1 MECQLCVGLRKG
13 QDARSAPCESNRDL
27 SGVIFDRLTMSASSF
42 ASALLYN
49 VSEKFPLCEIAVR
62 KLAERAFVSL
72 NGWRRFRQNPGS
84 VAVAPSPQAAV
95 DLGGLWHSVFPDNSG
110 VVTGGYAEAFNDT
123 RANWAI
129 ERLGGVSGLE
139 ILELG
144 PLEGGHTYML
154 DRAGAK
160 SVIAVE
166 ALKSGYLKCLIAKEV
181 LDIKSAHF
189 LLGNFIPWLEIER
202 RRFDVIWASGVL
214 YHMTEPLRL
223 LELVSKRTDRLY
235 LWTHFYCDDDVP
247 SYLKVRRVSFFGE
260 TISQFERPYFML
272 RKHNFC
278 GGVCSGRAWLRRS
291 DLLKALEIL
300 GFKRIEVGFED
311 LASPLGPSFAVIA
324 QKT

>member
-1 MECQLCVGLRKG
+1 M
-13 QDARSAPCESNRDL
+13 
-27 SGVIFDRLTMSASSF
+27 
-42 ASALLYN
+42 
-49 VSEKFPLCEIAVR
+49 
-62 KLAERAFVSL
+62 
-72 NGWRRFRQNPGS
+72 
-84 VAVAPSPQAAV
+84 
-95 DLGGLWHSVFPDNSG
+95 
-110 VVTGGYAEAFNDT
+110 TGGYAEAFNDG

-223 LELVSKRTDRLY
+223 LELIAARTDRIY
-235 LWTHFYCDDDVP
+235 LWTHFYGDDAVP
-247 SYLKVRRVSFFGE
+247 SYVKVRQVSFAG
-260 TISQFERPYFML
+260 TTVPQYERPYVMPS
-272 RKHNFC
+272 RRTSC
-278 GGVCSGRAWLRRS
+278 GGVFTGRAWLRRRAIL
-291 DLLKALEIL
+291 DALEIL
-300 GFKRIEVGFED
+300 GFSRIEIAFED
-311 LASPLGPSFAVIA
+311 STGKMGPSFAVVA
-324 QKT
+324 QRY